1 MSNDTGANGKGNL
14 LWLVYIS
21 LFIAGGMLL
30 ADALGVRALNRL
42 TVRLGAALLFSA
54 IALMAGKDKPAG
66 IVAIAIV
73 WIAVLITLFN

>member
-1 MSNDTGANGKGNL
+1 
-14 LWLVYIS
+14 
-21 LFIAGGMLL
+21 MLL